1 MELVDGRVRHR
12 DDPERGMAVAELA
25 EIAYL
30 QAHRLPKVDPGLA
43 AEASFDVPGS
53 GTFSNATHG
62 VVAELDPATGGVRL
76 LRYLVVEDCGVV
88 INPRIVDG
96 QVRGGVTQGIAGA
109 LYEEI
114 RYDEEGQPTT
124 STLID
129 YLVPTATEIPAIDV
143 VHLET
148 PCPFTESGAKGMGE
162 GGTIGAPAAVLNAV
176 NDALRDTGVE
186 LDTLPIRPAAVTR
199 ALEGTP

>member
-1 MELVDGRVRHR
+1 M
-12 DDPERGMAVAELA
+12 
-25 EIAYL
+25 
-30 QAHRLPKVDPGLA
+30 
-43 AEASFDVPGS
+43 
-53 GTFSNATHG
+53 
-62 VVAELDPATGGVRL
+62 
-76 LRYLVVEDCGVV
+76 
-88 INPRIVDG
+88 
-96 QVRGGVTQGIAGA
+96 
-109 LYEEI
+109 

-129 YLVPTATEIPAIDV
+129 YLVPTATEIPVIDV
-143 VHLET
+143 LHLET

-186 LDTLPIRPAAVTR
+186 LDTLPIRPATVIR